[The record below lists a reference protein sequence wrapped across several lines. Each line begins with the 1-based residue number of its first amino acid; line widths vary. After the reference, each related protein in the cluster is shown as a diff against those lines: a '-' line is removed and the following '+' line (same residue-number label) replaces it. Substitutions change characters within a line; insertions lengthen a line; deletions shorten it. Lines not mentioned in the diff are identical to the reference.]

1 MDLPEPLSVR
11 GTDKHVEIGL
21 DGEIVRFRVQRV
33 GSLTRGDIDR
43 HAMDLQPREEPVL
56 ILYSRSSPDAREA
69 LRAARISYAGEDGRL
84 FLFAPP
90 LYVERDDRARPTK
103 QSGWEAIAPSSETR
117 NPFAGKAS
125 RVPRWLLLHRQ
136 DTFSVTTLAR
146 ATGLSPGAVSRVAR
160 ALHEAALVES
170 DTGDDGR
177 TRGVRLKRGQPL
189 LDAWA
194 SAWERRRVK
203 QMIWDIGAPDANKAI
218 QLLAEAASARPNLE
232 WALGGL
238 AGVAVIRRVVE
249 PADVLVWVRSDHV
262 AQLAD
267 ELMPEPARQ
276 GHGRLRIA
284 VPADPWVLGLAREK
298 GGLRIADPV
307 QRWLDCSREGE
318 RALEAADALR
328 AIMDW

>member
-1 MDLPEPLSVR
+1 LSIKR
-11 GTDKHVEIGL
+11 GDGAHVDIGL
-21 DGEIVRFRVQRV
+21 DSEVVRFRVQRV
-33 GSLTRGDIDR
+33 ASLTRGDIDR
-43 HAMDLQPREEPVL
+43 RAFDLEHRDHPLLVV
-56 ILYSRSSPDAREA
+56 YSRSSPDAREA

-103 QSGWEAIAPSSETR
+103 QSGWEATPPSPETR

-125 RVPRWLLLHRQ
+125 RVPRWLLLHPT
-136 DTFSVTTLAR
+136 DTFSVTSLAR

-160 ALHEAALVES
+160 ALNEAALIES

-177 TRGVRLKRGQPL
+177 TRGVRLRRGKPV

-194 SAWERRRVK
+194 SAWERRRLK
-203 QMIWDIGAPDANKAI
+203 QMVWDIGAPEADKAI
-218 QLLAEAASARPNLE
+218 QLLAGAASARPSLE

-238 AGVAVIRRVVE
+238 AGVASTRRVVE

-267 ELMPEPARQ
+267 ELMPEPGRQ
-276 GHGRLRIA
+276 GRGALRIA
-284 VPADPWVLGLAREK
+284 VPADPWILGLAREK
-298 GGLRIADPV
+298 DGLRVADPV
-307 QRWLDCSREGE
+307 QLWLDCSREGE

-328 AIMDW
+328 AMMDW